1 MVQNCN
7 NIRAENTKTKAT
19 GLCGKKLQRV
29 KMKTAVKFVEQ
40 VNNFNYFENFIS
52 VKKRELIIK

>member
-1 MVQNCN
+1 
-7 NIRAENTKTKAT
+7 
-19 GLCGKKLQRV
+19 
-29 KMKTAVKFVEQ
+29 MKTAVKFVEQ